1 MPTADSVFVGS
12 SAPIPKPTDSFEEVA
27 EAVYK
32 KNFELTIKNKTL
44 SVLQK
49 LSDITIQAL
58 TVTEVTQ
65 QIADIVASELNFSAA
80 LIALVDPEANVLKPI
95 ALTKSPQILEALKR
109 IGNPFHESVIP
120 LDQVSNLA
128 INALRDKE
136 QKITGNILDLLIPL
150 ADQQLSDEIERATHI
165 KTIIIYPL
173 ILRDRDLGV
182 LCLGLPK
189 NVDHLSRAEKE
200 TLNELIGVVTI
211 AIDRAQLVEHIQKT
225 NDQLQSANNQLELL
239 DKLKDEFVSVAS
251 HELRT
256 PMTAIKSYA
265 WMVLNGKS
273 GEITPKAR
281 EYLSRIFGSTERLIH
296 LVNEMLD
303 VSRIE
308 SGRVKLNKTTFD
320 PNLLCDDIQNEFSA
334 KIHESGLVFTVEK
347 QTGLPVIS
355 ADREK
360 IQQVLENLI
369 GNSIKYST
377 KDTHITLVV
386 TKEPSALRFS
396 VTDTGSGISPDD
408 MPRLFKKFGRLENS
422 LVTVTAESSG
432 LGLYISRQY
441 VELHGGTI
449 EATSELGKGSTF
461 TFTLPLE

>member
-12 SAPIPKPTDSFEEVA
+12 SHSPPAKGNSFEEVA

-49 LSDITIQAL
+49 LSDITMHAR
-58 TVTEVTQ
+58 TVTDVTQ
-65 QIADIVASELNFSAA
+65 QIADTIVSELNFSAA
-80 LIALVDPEANVLKPI
+80 LIALVDADAKALRPI
-95 ALTKSPQILEALKR
+95 AVTKSQPLSDALKLMGDAPR
-109 IGNPFHESVIP
+109 ETMIP
-120 LDQVSNLA
+120 LDQLGNLA

-136 QKITGNILDLLIPL
+136 QKITGNILDLLTPL
-150 ADQQLSDEIERATHI
+150 ADQRLSDEIEKITNI
-165 KTIIIYPL
+165 KTAIIYPL
-173 ILRDRDLGV
+173 ILSDRDLGV
-182 LCLGLPK
+182 LCLGLSK
-189 NVDHLSRAEKE
+189 SVDHLSRAEKE

-211 AIDRAQLVEHIQKT
+211 AIDRAQLIEHIQKT

-239 DKLKDEFVSVAS
+239 DKLKDEFVSIAS

-265 WMVLNGKS
+265 WMILNGKS
-273 GEITPKAR
+273 GDITPKAR
-281 EYLSRIFGSTERLIH
+281 EYLNRIFGSTERLIH

-308 SGRVKLNKTTFD
+308 SGRVKLNKTTVS
-320 PNLLCDDIQNEFSA
+320 PNTLCDDIQNEFAA
-334 KIHESGLVFTVEK
+334 KINESGLTFSIEK
-347 QTGLPVIS
+347 QPDLPMIS

-369 GNSIKYST
+369 GNSVKYSP
-377 KDTHITLVV
+377 KGTHISLLV
-386 TKEPSALRFS
+386 TKEAPFIRFS
-396 VTDTGSGISPDD
+396 VKDTGNGISPED

-422 LVTVTAESSG
+422 LITVTAESSG

-449 EATSELGKGSTF
+449 EATSELAKGSTF
-461 TFTLPLE
+461 SFTLPL